1 MIEYTLKDNIIFNSF
16 KDSTSLRIKIL
27 DFIKNCKTDKILF
40 KGDPL
45 EINYKLLKK
54 VLPEKDNN
62 EIKDLDLDEQNLRIA
77 FGKFVNKIESKYCL
91 IYKK

>member
-1 MIEYTLKDNIIFNSF
+1 MEYNLKNNIVFNSF
-16 KDSTSLRIKIL
+16 DDPNDLKLKIL
-27 DFIKNCKTDKILF
+27 EFISDAKADKILF

-54 VLPEKDNN
+54 VLPDQDSN
-62 EIKDLDLDEQNLRIA
+62 EIKELNLDEKNLRIA
-77 FGKFVNKIESKYCL
+77 FGNFVNKIESKYCL